1 MDLFFHQGLPPP
13 FTEAPSDPTYA
24 AAGSDA
30 RLKWEFSVPGSF
42 DRVRM
47 KYYKSGTFVPL
58 ADKYEDG
65 RVAKNQQVSLSS
77 RITIEGNATL
87 VISQVNTGDATKY
100 SCTFYPSSGPPSQAV
115 LVQLVVTGKL
125 REI

>member
-1 MDLFFHQGLPPP
+1 MGLPPP
-13 FTEAPSDPTYA
+13 FTEAPRDPTYV

-47 KYYKSGTFVPL
+47 KYYTSGTFVPL

-65 RVAKNQQVSLSS
+65 RIAKNQQVSLSS

-100 SCTFYPSSGPPSQAV
+100 SCTFYPSSGPQSQDV
-115 LVQLVVTGKL
+115 LVQLIVTGEF
-125 REI
+125 RG

>member
-1 MDLFFHQGLPPP
+1 MGLPPP

-47 KYYKSGTFVPL
+47 KYKESGTNVAL
-58 ADKYEDG
+58 ADKYEGG

-100 SCTFYPSSGPPSQAV
+100 SCTFYPSSGPQPQAV
-115 LVQLVVTGKL
+115 LVQLIVTGEF
-125 REI
+125 RG